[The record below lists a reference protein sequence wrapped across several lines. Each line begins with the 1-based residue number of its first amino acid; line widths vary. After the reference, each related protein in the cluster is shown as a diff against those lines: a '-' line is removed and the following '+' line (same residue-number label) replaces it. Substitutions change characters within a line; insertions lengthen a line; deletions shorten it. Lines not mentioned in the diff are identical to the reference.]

1 MFLIFKVYIVIRSIV
16 ALTIFS
22 TPRASRI
29 CNYSGINHDFFFIIK
44 CLQQEYPLRCFGV
57 IFLLS
62 MVIFGYAFRITEG
75 KLSYYNDIP
84 LNRFEDLL
92 YCIWFT
98 FITMATVG
106 YGDIVVTTNLAKFIA
121 VLLSILGV
129 AINSQLIMALT

>member
-1 MFLIFKVYIVIRSIV
+1 M
-16 ALTIFS
+16 
-22 TPRASRI
+22 
-29 CNYSGINHDFFFIIK
+29 
-44 CLQQEYPLRCFGV
+44 RCSGV

-92 YCIWFT
+92 NCIWFT